1 MRLGRKQFL
10 TREQEAAVRQAYAR
24 GATAAEAAF
33 VAGVCVS
40 LIYAR
45 LKDQIKDLRRGQGRG
60 GRRGKLVDPTP
71 EEIAIRRAECD
82 ARRLLLMRPKF
93 YDPTNLD

>member
-1 MRLGRKQFL
+1 MLCRKKYL
-10 TREQEAAVRQAYAR
+10 TPEQEAAVRKTFAR
-24 GATAAEAAF
+24 GGTSAEMAF

-45 LKDQIKDLRRGQGRG
+45 TKDQIKDLRRGQGRG
-60 GRRGKLVDPTP
+60 GRRGPPVDPTP

-82 ARRLLLMRPKF
+82 QRRLLLMRPKF
-93 YDPTNLD
+93 HDPDDLD